1 MISKKLISGALLL
14 GSAASFSGCT
24 LSKMIKMA
32 KDQQLTVTP
41 SPLELHG
48 DSVKFEA
55 SALLPLKMLKAN
67 KVYTVYPTYTY
78 TDQKVALGDLQFKA
92 SDYPNSKTE
101 QPKITKKFAFAY
113 TGEAM
118 NKGEVTVK
126 GTASDL
132 NGKSKTTPVPDM
144 SIVKGLITTSRLVQD
159 AYFPTYADHGY
170 NNAEELTPTNV
181 SFFFE
186 QGSSKLRVVETGGKR
201 GKFLDAFIAKK
212 NVTRTVTVTGTHSP
226 EGREAKN
233 VSLAEE
239 RAAAIEKYYRGRLTK
254 LDYKKESGTIDFVT
268 KSIVQDWAAFKDTLA
283 IYKGLTQ
290 EEKSAIL
297 AIVDGGSSDFVAT
310 EKELTK
316 LPSYKKL
323 MKDVYPKLRTAR
335 TEILTVMAKKS
346 DGQISVS
353 AKNITDGKA
362 DAKVLTDKELAYA
375 ATLTPILSEKEA
387 IYLAA
392 TKKNDSWASHN
403 NLAAVYI
410 EMAKKA
416 ASPAE
421 RTQYVDKAITHLDIA
436 KNKQEAAEIFANLG
450 AAQLMKGNAAAAQ
463 QSFEKAMQLSPSDAT
478 RKAVNSMAGVSQVKK
493 AQYTSAISSF
503 ANGVN
508 DAVVS
513 YNKGLAQLLNK
524 DFDNAYASFDEAIKA
539 NPQYALAYYGAAVTA
554 ARQKKEDGVAANL
567 AKAIS
572 LDANL
577 RARAINDLEFAG
589 YATSQRF
596 KDAIR

>member
-1 MISKKLISGALLL
+1 MVSRKLISGALLL
-14 GSAASFSGCT
+14 SSAATFSGCT

-67 KVYTVYPTYTY
+67 KVYTVYPTYNY
-78 TDQKVALGDLQFKA
+78 ADQKVALGDLQFKA
-92 SDYPNSKTE
+92 SDYPNAKTE
-101 QPKITKKFAFAY
+101 QPKVTKKLAFAY

-118 NKGEVTVK
+118 NKGDVTVK

-144 SIVKGLITTSRLVQD
+144 SIAKGLITTSRLVQD
-159 AYFPTYADHGY
+159 AYYPSYADHGY

-181 SFFFE
+181 AFFFE

-201 GKFLDAFIAKK
+201 GKFLDAFIAGK

-239 RAAAIEKYYRGRLTK
+239 RASAIEKYYRGRLK
-254 LDYKKESGTIDFVT
+254 KFDYGKKADSIDFVT
-268 KSIVQDWAAFKDTLA
+268 KSIVQDWTAFKDTLA
-283 IYKGLTQ
+283 IYKGITE

-297 AIVDGGSSDFVAT
+297 AVIDGGAGDFVAK
-310 EKELTK
+310 EAELTK
-316 LPSYKKL
+316 LPTYKKL

-335 TEILTVMAKKS
+335 TEILTVLPKKS
-346 DGQISVS
+346 DAQISVL

-362 DAKVLTDKELAYA
+362 EAKILTDKELAYA

-392 TKKNDSWASHN
+392 TKANDSWASHN
-403 NLAAVYI
+403 NLGAVYL
-410 EMAKKA
+410 EYAKKA

-421 RTQYVDKAITHLDIA
+421 RTQFIDKAVTHFDIA
-436 KNKQEAAEIFANLG
+436 KNKQEAAEVFANLG
-450 AAQLMKGNAAAAQ
+450 AAQLMKGNTSAAQ
-463 QSFEKAMQLSPSDAT
+463 QSFDKAMQLSPSDVT
-478 RKAVNSMAGVSQVKK
+478 RKAVNSMAGVLQVKK
-493 AQYTSAISSF
+493 AQYQSAISSF
-503 ANGVN
+503 TNGLN

-554 ARQKKEDGVAANL
+554 ARQNKEDGVAANL

-577 RARAINDLEFAG
+577 RARVINDLEFAKFS
-589 YATSQRF
+589 TTQRF